1 MRRTFSGLGACRKTF
16 EPRVFLLLLLLLSG
30 CFATVHTVG
39 DGPLGGEVRVHRV
52 WYAAWGFLPIN
63 RLDSRNV
70 VGAADHYRVTTSFGG
85 GDLFLNFFTAP
96 FGFVRQTTL
105 VEK

>member
-1 MRRTFSGLGACRKTF
+1 MRRPSTVLALLM
-16 EPRVFLLLLLLLSG
+16 LLLLCG

-39 DGPLGGEVRVHRV
+39 DGPHGGEVRVHRT
-52 WYAAWGFLPIN
+52 WYAAWGLLPIS

-70 VGAADHYRVTTSFGG
+70 VGAADHYRVSTAIRG

-96 FGFVRQTTL
+96 LGFFRQTTL

>member
-1 MRRTFSGLGACRKTF
+1 MRRPGTGLA
-16 EPRVFLLLLLLLSG
+16 LLMLLLLSG

-39 DGPLGGEVRVHRV
+39 DGPHGGEVRVHRT
-52 WYAAWGFLPIN
+52 WYAAWGLLPIS
-63 RLDSRNV
+63 RLDSRSV

-85 GDLFLNFFTAP
+85 RDLLLNFFTAP
-96 FGFVRQTTL
+96 LGFFRQTTL